1 LAYIYTYLLTKYR
14 YIGIFA
20 DTTTKL
26 QEIPH
31 KIIVYVCDMRYFRG
45 LTFPFLEKSR
55 VIEWVGGSLSMGR
68 ELDGEKM
75 GRRYLEHERGAIRR
89 E

>member
-1 LAYIYTYLLTKYR
+1 
-14 YIGIFA
+14 
-20 DTTTKL
+20 
-26 QEIPH
+26 
-31 KIIVYVCDMRYFRG
+31 MRYFRG

-55 VIEWVGGSLSMGR
+55 VIEWVGDSLSMGR